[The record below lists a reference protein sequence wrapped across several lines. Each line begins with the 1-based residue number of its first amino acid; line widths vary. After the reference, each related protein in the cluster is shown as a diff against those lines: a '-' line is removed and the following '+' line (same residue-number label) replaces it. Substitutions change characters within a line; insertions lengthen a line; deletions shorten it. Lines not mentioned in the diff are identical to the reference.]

1 MSLRTKLSRMP
12 GRTGEI
18 TTTCLATALS
28 LAACGAIGTFVNRIG
43 FSFPATE
50 LLLVAAAFYFL
61 LSAIYLVQGLWRGEA
76 EQAQPSQ
83 AIPTEWDGCDAEY
96 VNEFAAETED
106 AEQREEV
113 AAGA

>member
-1 MSLRTKLSRMP
+1 MSLWTKLSRMP
-12 GRTGEI
+12 RRTGEI

-28 LAACGAIGTFVNRIG
+28 LAACGAIGTFIKRIG
-43 FSFPATE
+43 FSFPATD

-61 LSAIYLVQGLWRGEA
+61 LSAIYLVQGLWRGVA

-83 AIPTEWDGCDAEY
+83 AIPSQWDGCEAEY
-96 VNEFAAETED
+96 VNEFAAEAQH
-106 AEQREEV
+106 AERREEV

>member
-1 MSLRTKLSRMP
+1 MP
-12 GRTGEI
+12 SGVREI

-28 LAACGAIGTFVNRIG
+28 LAACGAIGTFINRIG

-76 EQAQPSQ
+76 EQAPPSQ
-83 AIPTEWDGCDAEY
+83 AIRSEWDGCEAEY
-96 VNEFAAETED
+96 VNEFAAE
-106 AEQREEV
+106 AEGAERREEV
-113 AAGA
+113 IAGA